1 MLQTVQRGEK
11 TLRDKLL
18 VLGAGTFQMPLI
30 AGARKM
36 GIEVI
41 TITPDGDYPGIAA
54 ADKVYYHDARDQEF
68 ALEVGR
74 KEKINGII
82 SDQAEIFVRPSA
94 YVAENLGLPGNTYE
108 TACIYTDKALM
119 RKRGRELGLATIESF
134 EVRDLEEALK
144 DLDYFGGSAIIKPV
158 DNCSSRGISRI
169 NGRDDLI
176 RAWDEAVSYSGTGE
190 VIIEKFIDGP
200 QFEVDSIALNGEVR
214 PMMYAD
220 LKEFSIRDVFS
231 SAARLYPSVADEEV
245 IHRLLDYS
253 NRINEGFGMHMGVSH
268 NEYIMDSK
276 TGEIYLI
283 EGALRGGGT
292 YIGSHIAKLE
302 TGLDT
307 AEFLINAAL
316 GRIDRI
322 PEFTMNRCHAG
333 YAAFY
338 LPEGEVISTDGTEEV
353 AALSYVDKTKFND
366 LSVGQH
372 TRSIKDKDQRCA
384 VVLSAESREQL
395 LQRIEEIKSMLQI
408 KVKTEDGIRGPIWE

>member
-1 MLQTVQRGEK
+1 
-11 TLRDKLL
+11 
-18 VLGAGTFQMPLI
+18 MPLI
-30 AGARKM
+30 TSAKRM

-54 ADKVYYHDARDQEF
+54 ADKVYYHDARDEKF

-74 KEKINGII
+74 KEGINGII

-94 YVAENLGLPGNTYE
+94 YVAENMGLPGNTYE
-108 TACIYTDKALM
+108 TACIYTDKSLM
-119 RKRGRELGLATIESF
+119 RKRGLELGLPTIESF
-134 EVRDLEEALK
+134 KVTELK
-144 DLDYFGGSAIIKPV
+144 DALSRLEYFGGSAIIKPV

-169 NGRDDLI
+169 RSNEDLI

-190 VIIEKFIDGP
+190 VIIERFVDGP
-200 QFEVDSIALNGEVR
+200 QFEVDSIAVNGQVR

-220 LKEFSIRDVFS
+220 LLEFSIRDVFS
-231 SAARLYPSVADEEV
+231 SAARLYPSVADEAV
-245 IHRLLDYS
+245 IQKLLDYS
-253 NRINEGFGMHMGVSH
+253 NKINEGFGMNMGVSH
-268 NEYIMDSK
+268 NEYIMDSQ

-316 GRIDRI
+316 GRIDTI
-322 PEFTMNRCHAG
+322 PEFTMNKCHAG

-338 LPEGEVISTDGTEEV
+338 LPQGEVISTDGTEEV
-353 AALSYVDKTKFND
+353 DALSYVAKTKFND
-366 LSVGQH
+366 LRVGQH
-372 TRSIKDKDQRCA
+372 TNSIKDKDQRCA
-384 VVLSAESREQL
+384 VVLSAGSREEL
-395 LQRIEEIKSMLQI
+395 LERIEEIKRLLQI
-408 KVKTEDGIRGPIWE
+408 RVRTEDGIKGPIWE